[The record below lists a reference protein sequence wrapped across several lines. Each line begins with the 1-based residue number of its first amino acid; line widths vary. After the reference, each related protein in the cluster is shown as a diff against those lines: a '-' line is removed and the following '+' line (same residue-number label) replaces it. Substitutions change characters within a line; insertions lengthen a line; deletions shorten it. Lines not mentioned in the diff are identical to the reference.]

1 MKSALAFSA
10 PNQLSSAPK
19 STASKIGICMVILAS
34 LTSSGLP
41 SPLYAIY
48 QAELGLTNTWV
59 NILFSAYAVGV
70 MLTLIVMMLWGDRV
84 TDRRQIILGS
94 ALLLICSALCL
105 LFAQNIGF
113 LILGRFISG
122 IATGSLLGSANA
134 ALLELDKGRSPKSIA
149 ILSTLS
155 FTGGSAL
162 GPMLSGYFI
171 KAEFYPTVIPY
182 IVLIVLAIIAI
193 PLFMLTAIP
202 VAPKIKEDSGQSSW
216 SIDPYFSIPFAVSAL
231 TLVSG
236 WAVGSVFMSS
246 GQLFTS
252 QLAKVNDV
260 FLAASLIT
268 TFQLSAGIGQVL
280 GSRFN
285 QTSSIIVGAI
295 IFSGAQALMCFFALH
310 AMTVPY
316 SISSMFVG
324 FGYGIAFVG
333 ATGNINKH
341 APAEQR
347 AGYISAY
354 YIIGY
359 IFGNA
364 VPAVSVGALIDEFS
378 LTTSILT
385 FTLWISFV
393 AIVLVALSLRLRKS
407 TR

>member
-1 MKSALAFSA
+1 
-10 PNQLSSAPK
+10 
-19 STASKIGICMVILAS
+19 MVILAS

-202 VAPKIKEDSGQSSW
+202 VAPK
-216 SIDPYFSIPFAVSAL
+216 
-231 TLVSG
+231 
-236 WAVGSVFMSS
+236 
-246 GQLFTS
+246 
-252 QLAKVNDV
+252 
-260 FLAASLIT
+260 
-268 TFQLSAGIGQVL
+268 
-280 GSRFN
+280 
-285 QTSSIIVGAI
+285 
-295 IFSGAQALMCFFALH
+295 
-310 AMTVPY
+310 
-316 SISSMFVG
+316 
-324 FGYGIAFVG
+324 
-333 ATGNINKH
+333 
-341 APAEQR
+341 
-347 AGYISAY
+347 
-354 YIIGY
+354 
-359 IFGNA
+359 
-364 VPAVSVGALIDEFS
+364 
-378 LTTSILT
+378 
-385 FTLWISFV
+385 
-393 AIVLVALSLRLRKS
+393 
-407 TR
+407 